1 MSESRRQPRI
11 VILGAGMSGLCMG
24 VRLRQAGVRDFT
36 LLEKSPALGG
46 TWWDNTYPGAQ
57 CDVRSHLYCFSFAPN
72 PDWSRVYAPQAEI
85 RDYME
90 RVARRWSLHERIR
103 FGTELAAARFD
114 AAEGVWD
121 LRTRAGET
129 LEADVL
135 VCSTGPLSTPRFPDI
150 PGLQDFGGRCVHSA
164 RWEHGLDLAG
174 KTVAVIGTAASA
186 VQLVPR
192 LARSAARLHVF
203 QRTPSW
209 IVPRMDRAYRPWEK
223 ALFRLPLA
231 GRLPRWW
238 QYWLH
243 ERNRLGFNPGTRM
256 AKLFEGFALSHLA
269 RQVPDAALREK
280 LTPGYPLGC
289 KRVLP
294 SNDYYPALTQ
304 PHVELVTDPI
314 ERMDATGLVTA
325 DGRHRAVDAVVCA
338 TGFDTQHLLGSVAV
352 TGLDGQR
359 LSEAWRDAPR
369 AYHGITVA
377 GFPNLFLLLGPNTGT
392 GHTSTLLYIEAQAGY
407 ALRCLEEL
415 RCRGGRW
422 LSVKPEVME
431 AHNRALQQR
440 LSTTVWAG
448 PCSSW
453 YKTPSGHISA
463 IWPGFTREYVRGVRA
478 PRFEDYVF
486 G

>member
-1 MSESRRQPRI
+1 MTVARPQPRI
-11 VILGAGMSGLCMG
+11 AILGAGMSGVCMG
-24 VRLRQAGVRDFT
+24 VRLRQAGLHDFT
-36 LLEKSPALGG
+36 ILEKSAALGG
-46 TWWDNTYPGAQ
+46 TWRDNIYPGAQ

-72 PDWSRVYAPQAEI
+72 PGWSRVYAPQAEI

-114 AAEGVWD
+114 ATKGCWN
-121 LRTRAGET
+121 LSTRAGDT

-150 PGLQDFGGRCVHSA
+150 PGLHDFGGKLVHSA
-164 RWEHGLDLAG
+164 RWDPGYDFTG
-174 KTVAVIGTAASA
+174 KSVAVIGTAASA
-186 VQLVPR
+186 VQLVPQ
-192 LARSAARLHVF
+192 LAKSVARLHVF
-203 QRTPSW
+203 QRTPNW
-209 IVPRMDRAYRPWEK
+209 IVPRMDRPYRWWEQ
-223 ALFRLPLA
+223 ALFRLPLV
-231 GRLPRWW
+231 GRLPRWS

-256 AKLFEGFALSHLA
+256 ATLFERFARSHLA
-269 RQVPDAALREK
+269 RQVPDPALREK
-280 LTPGYPLGC
+280 LEPAYPLGC

-294 SNDYYPALTQ
+294 SNDYYPALTR

-314 ERMDATGLVTA
+314 ERIDTTGLVTR
-325 DGRHRAVDAVVCA
+325 DGRHRRVDAIVCA
-338 TGFDTQHLLGSVAV
+338 TGFDTHHLLGSVEV
-352 TGLDGQR
+352 RGLEGQL
-359 LSEAWRDAPR
+359 LSESWRDAPQ

-407 ALRCLEEL
+407 ALRCLDEL
-415 RCRGGRW
+415 RRRGSRW
-422 LSVKPEVME
+422 LAVKSEVMA

-453 YKTPSGHISA
+453 YKTSSGHISA
-463 IWPGFTREYVRGVRA
+463 IWPGFTREYLRGVRQPHFDHYA
-478 PRFEDYVF
+478 F